1 MGTTLAIRDRRP
13 NSEDEKG
20 LPPMRIALIC
30 GLMLLAIT
38 AAHARTY
45 TVLVTSN
52 GWHSDI
58 AIARA
63 DIPAGRIP
71 EAADFPDAVY
81 LHFGWGDANF
91 YQSRNPGLGTTIG
104 AAFAGPA
111 VVHVAGLARRPSETF
126 RAMEEI
132 ALTLDAAQ
140 FEKLVTHLHDSFER
154 KGKLRV
160 EASGSGVYEF
170 SRFYPATGEF
180 HLFNTC
186 NTWTARGLANAGLT
200 VTADG
205 VRTADDVTDQLRAL
219 QKKN

>member
-1 MGTTLAIRDRRP
+1 
-13 NSEDEKG
+13 
-20 LPPMRIALIC
+20 MRIAFIS
-30 GLMLLAIT
+30 GLMLLALAT

-58 AIARA
+58 AIAHA

-71 EAADFPDAVY
+71 EAADFPEAVY

-91 YQSRNPGLGTTIG
+91 YQSREPGLGTTVG

-111 VVHVAGLARRPSETF
+111 VVHLAGLARRPSETF
-126 RAMEEI
+126 RDMEEI
-132 ALTLDAAQ
+132 SLTLDAAQ
-140 FEKLVTHLHDSFER
+140 FERLVTHLHDSFARE
-154 KGKLRV
+154 GKRRV
-160 EASGSGVYEF
+160 ESSGPGVYEF

-186 NTWTARGLANAGLT
+186 NTWTARGLAAAGLAI
-200 VTADG
+200 TADG
-205 VRTADDVTDQLRAL
+205 VRTESDVMDQVRAL
-219 QKKN
+219 PKNK

>member
-1 MGTTLAIRDRRP
+1 
-13 NSEDEKG
+13 
-20 LPPMRIALIC
+20 MRIALIC
-30 GLMLLAIT
+30 GLMLLAGT
-38 AAHARTY
+38 VANARNY
-45 TVLVTSN
+45 TVLITGN

-91 YQSRNPGLGTTIG
+91 YQSSNPGLGTTIG

-111 VVHVAGLARRPSETF
+111 VVHLAGLARRPSETF
-126 RAMEEI
+126 RDMEEI

-140 FEKLVTHLHDSFER
+140 FEKLVTHLHDSFARE
-154 KGKLRV
+154 GKPRV
-160 EASGSGVYEF
+160 ESSGPGVYEF

-186 NTWTARGLANAGLT
+186 NTWTARGLATAGLAI
-200 VTADG
+200 TADG
-205 VRTADDVTDQLRAL
+205 VRTESDVMEQVRAL
-219 QKKN
+219 PKNK